1 MNTNWETPLFTIGD
15 YKICLFSY
23 LMAPCAMAYARSQL
37 DDSNI
42 VFNLSCTCLPLNRWL
57 IRTAYGING
66 DTMEDVATSVCCF
79 PCTVNQMLHTTIAR
93 GNPTSDGGML
103 QNFEKW
109 EVPLNKV
116 HTKGTY
122 YNGANILYS
131 LFCFPCA
138 VGTAMEN
145 SVGEHTEAMLSIAL
159 YCMLYHKS
167 NLCICVCKYVCMYV
181 YVCLY
186 VFYWCIFM
194 LDTPLWFEIC
204 QYVFYKFVY
213 EYLVNTIPNLYQSL
227 LHLYLKLLS

>member
-1 MNTNWETPLFTIGD
+1 MNTNWEIPLFTIGD

-23 LMAPCAMAYARSQL
+23 LMGPCAMAYARSQL

-66 DTMEDVATSVCCF
+66 DTIEDVATSICCF
-79 PCTVNQMLHTTIAR
+79 PCAVNQMLHTTIAR

-116 HTKGTY
+116 HTKGSY
-122 YNGANILYS
+122 FNGANILYS

-145 SVGEHTEAMLSIAL
+145 SVGKFQHSREFYMFLSINAHTHMSFIPFEKVPL
-159 YCMLYHKS
+159 SGL
-167 NLCICVCKYVCMYV
+167 VCAV
-181 YVCLY
+181 
-186 VFYWCIFM
+186 
-194 LDTPLWFEIC
+194 
-204 QYVFYKFVY
+204 
-213 EYLVNTIPNLYQSL
+213 
-227 LHLYLKLLS
+227 

>member
-1 MNTNWETPLFTIGD
+1 MNTNWEIPLFTIGD

-145 SVGEHTEAMLSIAL
+145 SVGEHTEAMLSIVSYRIVL
-159 YCMLYHKS
+159 YCIVLY
-167 NLCICVCKYVCMYV
+167 CIVLYCIVLYSIVKYSKV
-181 YVCLY
+181 
-186 VFYWCIFM
+186 
-194 LDTPLWFEIC
+194 
-204 QYVFYKFVY
+204 
-213 EYLVNTIPNLYQSL
+213 
-227 LHLYLKLLS
+227 